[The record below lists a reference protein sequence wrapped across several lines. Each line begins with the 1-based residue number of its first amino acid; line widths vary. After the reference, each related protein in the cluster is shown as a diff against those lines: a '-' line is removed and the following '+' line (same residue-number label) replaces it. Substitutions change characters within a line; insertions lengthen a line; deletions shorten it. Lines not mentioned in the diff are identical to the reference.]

1 MIYKSRKVNMIM
13 NMLKY
18 LMSWLNVSLFLSLDI
33 RNWSVLH
40 QLIYR
45 ESETGLREDLNNLYM
60 LSQGRVEK
68 ENA

>member
-1 MIYKSRKVNMIM
+1 MIM

-18 LMSWLNVSLFLSLDI
+18 LMSWLNVSLFLSRDI
-33 RNWSVLH
+33 RNWSVSH

-45 ESETGLREDLNNLYM
+45 ESETGLREDLKNLYM

-68 ENA
+68 ENV